1 MTNPKT
7 SAAIRI
13 LTVDDHPV
21 LRDGLAAII
30 GMQTDMIIVGEAEDG
45 VAAVERFRQLRP
57 DITLM
62 DLQMPAGGGL
72 VAIKAIRAEAP
83 QAKIIVLTTYAGDA
97 QALGAIKAGASGYL
111 LKSTLRRELLNAI
124 RKISVGLRYL
134 PPDVA
139 TVMAL
144 HAADEPLSGREI
156 EVLRLVANGDANKQ
170 IAWRLTIT
178 EDTVK
183 AHLKNIFGK
192 LGVADRTHAVTL
204 AAKRGIIEL

>member
-1 MTNPKT
+1 M
-7 SAAIRI
+7 A
-13 LTVDDHPV
+13 
-21 LRDGLAAII
+21 LRLS
-30 GMQTDMIIVGEAEDG
+30 
-45 VAAVERFRQLRP
+45 RP